1 MKQYGF
7 SKKTLFL
14 FLFYQFINGQ
24 TLTTSLT
31 QNIPVDENNIRI
43 ENFSLSGYNAA
54 KIYKVSLSTSTT
66 LAATFSLRT
75 TTGLTRDT
83 GYLSWTNVTSV
94 NFTGTPSNIE
104 NGLNSIE
111 FNTTND
117 VDGEIIL
124 NVVITEEVANTFYN
138 PDNGHIYKF
147 VAGAISI
154 ADARAAAL
162 ASTYNGEP
170 GYLVNI
176 TSNDEQNFIWNK
188 TNAQNIWTGLSDK
201 DVEGQWAWMDGP
213 EAGEIVYVGASPTG
227 TASGSSYI
235 NWCGN
240 EPNDFNIGED
250 YMVTAWNGNNCWNDF
265 GPPAFPNNASIGGY
279 LIEYGTPSSTISL
292 TSNTK
297 ISLKQVKVDPNIIF
311 NDVTKIFG
319 DPNFNLTATSS
330 GTGAFTF
337 TISDTS
343 IATVNVSTVS
353 IVSAGITTAIV
364 SQTSDSKYLAA
375 TATMTLTIIKANPT
389 ILFNDVTKNFGDVD
403 FELLASSNSSGTFSF
418 TVSDTSVATVIDS
431 LITIVGAGTTIIT
444 LNQAEVNNYNS
455 GVATMT
461 LTVNKGISS
470 ITFDNLTKTY
480 GEPNFAFSASSSS
493 TGAFSFTI
501 SNTSIASMVD
511 SSNASI
517 SAVGSTTVVAFQ
529 AADDNFISSTAT
541 MTLTIIKADPI
552 IVFNDL
558 IKNIN
563 DSNFDFIA
571 TSNSTGALSYVISN
585 TNIASVIGS
594 NVIIQNLGETMV
606 TVYQDSDNNYNSGS
620 STMTLRI
627 LKDPV
632 ITLNDVIKTFGD
644 PNFDLTPT
652 SSSPAPFSYSIS
664 NTNIAILNDKNV
676 NIQNAG
682 STTITI
688 RQEAIGNFTEART
701 SIVLTV
707 LKADPHIV
715 LNQIVKIYGDDD
727 FKISP
732 TSNSNGQFS
741 FNIENPLIGSVN
753 GDTISILGTG
763 VTTITTTQESE
774 RNYNSG
780 SIKTL
785 LTILKADPDIIF
797 DDITAEVG
805 DPQFNLEYKSNS
817 DGQVSFEIENQL
829 IAYITE
835 STILPNLPG
844 ETIINLIQS
853 ETNNYNSAT
862 VSATLQV
869 YEVLDSDGDGLT
881 NAYDLD
887 DDNDGI
893 LDSVEKNIDLDG
905 DGLINSIDLD
915 SDGDG
920 CFDVIEAG
928 FVDDDFDGVVG
939 VSPTEVNPFGL
950 VQNISAYTTP
960 LDIDENL
967 IFDFID
973 YETKIDL
980 ESYLLPNQVEFNL
993 NDEIELNIGINLTSQ
1008 INYQWQISTDNG
1020 INYEN
1025 LPQNNSKIILN
1036 PELED
1041 DGLLYRVILNQKGF
1055 ACSDEYISNS
1065 TKIIYSDLFIPNGF
1079 SPNGDGINEFWQIVG
1094 IDKYPKTSVNI
1105 YNRLGV
1111 KVFYSNDYKNDW
1123 NGFFNGVKV
1132 PDGTYF
1138 YELILGPKMI
1148 KKGFVYVKGN

>member
-1 MKQYGF
+1 MRF
-7 SKKTLFL
+7 PKKIIFVFL
-14 FLFYQFINGQ
+14 LSQFVNGQ
-24 TLTTSLT
+24 TLTASLT
-31 QNIPVDENNIRI
+31 QNIPVDENNVQI
-43 ENFSLSGYNAA
+43 EDFSLNGYDATT
-54 KIYKVSLSTSTT
+54 IYKVSLSTSTT
-66 LAATFSLRT
+66 IAATFSLRT

-111 FNTTND
+111 FNSTTD
-117 VDGEIIL
+117 VDGEIIF

-176 TSNDEQNFIWNK
+176 TSDDEQNFIWNK
-188 TNAQNIWTGLSDK
+188 TTSQNIWTGLSDK

-213 EAGEIVYVGASPTG
+213 EAGEIIYVGATPTG
-227 TASGSSYI
+227 TASGSNYI
-235 NWCGN
+235 KWCGG
-240 EPNDFNIGED
+240 EPNDYNIGED

-279 LIEYGTPSSTISL
+279 LIEYGTPSSAFSL
-292 TSNTK
+292 TGNTK
-297 ISLKQVKVDPNIIF
+297 ITLTQVKVDPNINF
-311 NDVTKIFG
+311 NDVTKTYG

-330 GTGAFTF
+330 GTGVFTF
-337 TISDTS
+337 TISDTTLAS
-343 IATVNVSTVS
+343 VTGSTVS
-353 IVSAGITTAIV
+353 IVAAGITIATVIQTA
-364 SQTSDSKYLAA
+364 DSKHLAA
-375 TATMTLTIIKANPT
+375 TATMTLTINKANPT
-389 ILFNDVTKNFGDVD
+389 IVFDDVTKNFGDVD
-403 FELLASSNSSGTFSF
+403 FNLVASSNSSGTFSF
-418 TVSDTSVATVIDS
+418 IVSDTSVATVSDS
-431 LITIVGAGTTIIT
+431 TITIVGGGVTIVT
-444 LNQAEVNNYNS
+444 LNQAEVNNYNA

-461 LTVNKGISS
+461 LTVNKGNVS
-470 ITFDNLTKTY
+470 IIFNDLTKTF
-480 GEPNFAFSASSSS
+480 GDPNFEFTASSLS
-493 TGAFSFTI
+493 TGVFSFTI
-501 SNTSIASMVD
+501 SNSSIATMVN
-511 SSNASI
+511 STTANI
-517 SAVGSTTVVAFQ
+517 TAVGTSTVEVIQ
-529 AADDNFISSTAT
+529 AADNNYNSSTAT
-541 MTLTIIKADPI
+541 MTLTIIKADPAI
-552 IVFNDL
+552 IFNDL
-558 IKNIN
+558 IKNIK
-563 DSNFDFIA
+563 DPNFDFQA
-571 TSNSTGALSYVISN
+571 TSSSTGALSYVISD
-585 TNIASVIGS
+585 TSIATAIGS
-594 NVIIQNLGETMV
+594 NVTIQNIGETLV
-606 TVYQDSDNNYNSGS
+606 TVNQDSDINYNAGS
-620 STMTLRI
+620 STMTLKI
-627 LKDPV
+627 IKDPV
-632 ITLNDVIKTFGD
+632 ITLNDISKTFGD

-652 SSSPAPFSYSIS
+652 SSSPAPFSFTIS
-664 NTNIAILNDKNV
+664 NTNIAILNGNNV

-682 STTITI
+682 NTSII
-688 RQEAIGNFTEART
+688 VRQEAISNFAEATR

-707 LKADPHIV
+707 LKADPRIV
-715 LNQIVKIYGDDD
+715 LNEIVKTYGDDD
-727 FKISP
+727 FEISP

-753 GDTISILGTG
+753 GDRISILGTG

-785 LTILKADPDIIF
+785 LTVLKADPEIIF
-797 DDITAEVG
+797 DDIIVEVE
-805 DPQFNLEYKSNS
+805 DPQFNLDYNSNS

-829 IAYITE
+829 IAYLTE

-844 ETIINLIQS
+844 ETIIHLAQS

-869 YEVLDSDGDGLT
+869 YEVMDSDGDGLT

-920 CFDVIEAG
+920 CLDVIEAG
-928 FVDDDFDGVVG
+928 FDDGDFDGVVG

-950 VQNISAYTTP
+950 VQNVSAYTTP
-960 LDIDENL
+960 LDTDENL

-973 YETKIDL
+973 YETEINL

-993 NDEIELNIGINLTSQ
+993 NDEIELDIGINPTSL

-1020 INYEN
+1020 ISYKD
-1025 LPQNNSKIILN
+1025 LPQNNSKILLN
-1036 PELED
+1036 PELAD
-1041 DGLLYRVILNQKGF
+1041 DGFLYRVILNQKGF
-1055 ACSDEYISNS
+1055 ACSEAYISNS
-1065 TKIIYSDLFIPNGF
+1065 TKIIFSDLFIPSGF
-1079 SPNGDGINEFWQIVG
+1079 SPNGDGINDFWQIVG
-1094 IDKYPKTSVNI
+1094 IDKYPKISLNI

-1111 KVFYSNDYKNDW
+1111 KVFSSDNYKNDW

-1138 YELILGPKMI
+1138 YELIFGPEMI
-1148 KKGFVYVKGN
+1148 KKGYVYVKGN

>member
-1 MKQYGF
+1 MCF
-7 SKKTLFL
+7 PKKIIFVFL
-14 FLFYQFINGQ
+14 LSQFVNGQ
-24 TLTTSLT
+24 TLTASLT
-31 QNIPVDENNIRI
+31 QNIPVDENNVQI
-43 ENFSLSGYNAA
+43 EDFSLNGYDATT
-54 KIYKVSLSTSTT
+54 IYKVSLSTSTT
-66 LAATFSLRT
+66 IAATFSLRT

-83 GYLSWTNVTSV
+83 GYLSWTNITSV

-111 FNTTND
+111 FNTTTD
-117 VDGEIIL
+117 LDGEIIF

-147 VAGAISI
+147 VAGVISI

-176 TSNDEQNFIWNK
+176 TSGDEQNFIWNK
-188 TNAQNIWTGLSDK
+188 TTAKNIWTGLSDK

-213 EAGEIVYVGASPTG
+213 EAGEIVYVGATPTG

-235 NWCGN
+235 NWCGG
-240 EPNDFNIGED
+240 EPNDYNIGED

-279 LIEYGTPSSTISL
+279 LIEYGTPSSAFSL
-292 TSNTK
+292 TGNTQ
-297 ISLKQVKVDPNIIF
+297 ITLTQVKVDPNIIF
-311 NDVTKIFG
+311 NDVTKTYG

-337 TISDTS
+337 TISDTT
-343 IATVNVSTVS
+343 IVTVSGSTVS
-353 IVSAGITTAIV
+353 IVAAGITIATV

-375 TATMTLTIIKANPT
+375 TATMTLTINKADPT
-389 ILFNDVTKNFGDVD
+389 IVFNDVTKNFGDAD
-403 FELLASSNSSGTFSF
+403 FDLAASSNSSGIFSF

-431 LITIVGAGTTIIT
+431 SITIVGGGTTIIT
-444 LNQAEVNNYNS
+444 LNQAEDNNYNS

-461 LTVNKGISS
+461 LTVNKGNAS
-470 ITFDNLTKTY
+470 IAFGDLTKTY
-480 GEPNFAFSASSSS
+480 GEPNFDFSATSSS
-493 TGAFSFTI
+493 TGAFTFTI
-501 SNTSIASMVD
+501 SNTSIATMIN
-511 SSNASI
+511 SSTASI
-517 SAVGSTTVVAFQ
+517 SAVGTTTVEVIQ
-529 AADDNFISSTAT
+529 AADNNFNSSTAT

-558 IKNIN
+558 IKNIE
-563 DSNFDFIA
+563 DSNFNFTA
-571 TSNSTGALSYVISN
+571 TSNSTGALSYVISD
-585 TNIASVIGS
+585 TNIANVIGS
-594 NVIIQNLGETMV
+594 NVTIQNLGETLV
-606 TVYQDSDNNYNSGS
+606 TLIQNSDNNYNAGS
-620 STMTLRI
+620 STMTLKI
-627 LKDPV
+627 VTDPV
-632 ITLNDVIKTFGD
+632 ISLNDITKTFGD
-644 PNFDLTPT
+644 PNFDLAPT
-652 SSSPAPFSYSIS
+652 STSPAPFSFTIS
-664 NTNIAILNDKNV
+664 NTNIAILNDNNV

-682 STTITI
+682 STSII
-688 RQEAIGNFTEART
+688 VSQEAIENFTEAT
-701 SIVLTV
+701 KSVVLTV
-707 LKADPHIV
+707 IKADPKIV
-715 LNQIVKIYGDDD
+715 LNEIVKIYGDDD

-753 GDTISILGTG
+753 GDIISILGTG

-785 LTILKADPDIIF
+785 LTVLKADPNIIF
-797 DDITAEVG
+797 EDIVTEVG
-805 DPQFNLEYKSNS
+805 DPEFNLDYNSNS

-829 IAYITE
+829 VAFLTD

-844 ETIINLIQS
+844 ETVINLTQG
-853 ETNNYNSAT
+853 ETKNYNSAS
-862 VSATLQV
+862 VSATL
-869 YEVLDSDGDGLT
+869 EVFEVIDSDGDGLT

-893 LDSVEKNIDLDG
+893 LDSVEKNVDLDG

-920 CFDVIEAG
+920 CLDVIEAG
-928 FVDDDFDGVVG
+928 FDDDDFDGIVG
-939 VSPTEVNPFGL
+939 VSPTEISSFGL
-950 VQNISAYTTP
+950 VQNVFAYTTP
-960 LDIDENL
+960 LDRNENL
-967 IFDFID
+967 ILDFID
-973 YETKIDL
+973 YETEIDL
-980 ESYLLPNQVEFNL
+980 EKYLLPNQVEYNL
-993 NDEIELNIGINLTSQ
+993 NEDIILDIGIDIPSQ
-1008 INYQWQISTDNG
+1008 INYQWQISTDDG
-1020 INYEN
+1020 INYKN
-1025 LPQNNSKIILN
+1025 LPQNNSKIFLN
-1036 PELED
+1036 PELAD
-1041 DGLLYRVILNQKGF
+1041 DGFLYRVILNQKGF
-1055 ACSDEYISNS
+1055 TCSEEYVSNS
-1065 TKIIYSDLFIPNGF
+1065 TKIIYSDLFIPSGF

-1094 IDKYPKTSVNI
+1094 IDKYPNTSVYI

-1111 KVFYSNDYKNDW
+1111 KVFSSNNYKNDW

-1138 YELILGPKMI
+1138 YELILGPNMI
-1148 KKGFVYVKGN
+1148 KKGYVYVKGN